1 MSAAS
6 DGSHDSHTARGPAI
20 LAMTMDMAHRDHLL
34 AAFHGLLGAAT
45 LFLCLLAEL
54 LVFALHRH
62 AALHLVPVCAILL
75 LRRFLRR
82 ASAAD
87 TWLVDFACLKPPRR
101 LRIPVAALLEHLRL
115 IGCFDAGSVEFMAK
129 VIEGSGMGNETYFP
143 APLHH
148 IPPASTHAAAVEE
161 ARALFFPALDDLFAR
176 TGVPPSRVGALVVN
190 CSGFCPAPS
199 LAAIIVARYRMRDD
213 VRTFN
218 LSGMGC
224 AAGAVGVDV
233 ARGVM
238 AAHAGVK
245 YAVVVSAEIV
255 TVGWYSGRDQTKLLL
270 NCYFRTGCSAAL
282 VTNNNNK
289 HTHGGARYRLVSLTR
304 TNQSASDR
312 SYRSGYREED
322 DEGVTGFTL
331 GQGVG
336 RMVSELLRAHLVAL
350 SPALLP
356 LREKLRYVAAALL
369 LSLSS
374 SQRRNHHQRRRD
386 DKSLPTVP
394 PMPDFRAAADHFC
407 LPSSG
412 RPMIWRLGQGL
423 GLGEREMEAAL
434 MTFHRF
440 GNQSAASLWYQ
451 LAYLEAKGRVR
462 PGDTVW
468 QLGVGS
474 GLKANSLVWERVGD
488 ADAGRDVERAMA
500 GPWADCIHK
509 YPVTET

>member
-1 MSAAS
+1 
-6 DGSHDSHTARGPAI
+6 
-20 LAMTMDMAHRDHLL
+20 MDIAHRDHLL

-45 LFLCLLAEL
+45 LLLCLSAEL
-54 LVFALHRH
+54 FVFAFRRH
-62 AALHLVPVCAILL
+62 AALYLIPVCAMLL

-82 ASAAD
+82 AAAAD
-87 TWLVDFACLKPPRR
+87 TWLVDFVCLKPPRR

-115 IGCFDAGSVEFMAK
+115 IGCFDAGSVEFMTK
-129 VIEGSGMGNETYFP
+129 VIESSGMGNESYFP
-143 APLHH
+143 ASLHH
-148 IPPASTHAAAVEE
+148 IPPAATHADAVRE
-161 ARALFFPALDDLFAR
+161 AHALFFPALDELFAR
-176 TGVPPSRVGALVVN
+176 AGVSPAQVGALVVN
-190 CSGFCPAPS
+190 CSGFCAAPS
-199 LAAIIVARYRMRDD
+199 LAAIIANRYRMRGDLK
-213 VRTFN
+213 TFS

-224 AAGAVGVDV
+224 AAGVVGVDV
-233 ARGVM
+233 ARSVLRE
-238 AAHAGVK
+238 HAGAR

-255 TVGWYSGRDQTKLLL
+255 TVGWYSGRDQGKLLL

-282 VTNNNNK
+282 LTSSK
-289 HTHGGARYRLVSLTR
+289 RGGGGAPPARYRLVSLTR
-304 TNQSASDR
+304 TNQSADDR

-322 DEGVTGFTL
+322 EEGVTGFTL

-336 RMVSELLRAHLVAL
+336 RMVSELLQAHLVAL
-350 SPALLP
+350 SLSILP
-356 LREKLRYVAAALL
+356 WREKLRYVAAALL
-369 LSLSS
+369 Q
-374 SQRRNHHQRRRD
+374 QRRDGGGSNNRNS
-386 DKSLPTVP
+386 KLSAAAP
-394 PMPDFRAAADHFC
+394 PLPDFRAAADHFC

-462 PGDTVW
+462 SGHTVW

-488 ADAGRDVERAMA
+488 DSGRDAERAMA

>member
-1 MSAAS
+1 MR
-6 DGSHDSHTARGPAI
+6 SHTGRGTAAT
-20 LAMTMDMAHRDHLL
+20 AMALDTAHRGHLL

-45 LFLCLLAEL
+45 LFLCLLAKL
-54 LVFALHRH
+54 LVFATRRH
-62 AALHLVPVCAILL
+62 AALHLIPVCAILL

-101 LRIPVAALLEHLRL
+101 LRIPVAALLEHLHL

-148 IPPASTHAAAVEE
+148 IPPTSTHAAAVEE

-238 AAHAGVK
+238 AAHAGVR

-255 TVGWYSGRDQTKLLL
+255 TVGWYSGRDQGKLLL

-282 VTNNNNK
+282 VTNSNNN
-289 HTHGGARYRLVSLTR
+289 HGGARYRLVSLTR

-356 LREKLRYVAAALL
+356 LREKLRYVL

-374 SQRRNHHQRRRD
+374 SSSQQRRRD
-386 DKSLPTVP
+386 DNKSLPTVP

-407 LPSSG
+407 LSSSG

-488 ADAGRDVERAMA
+488 ADVQRAMA
-500 GPWADCIHK
+500 GPWADCIHN

>member
-1 MSAAS
+1 M
-6 DGSHDSHTARGPAI
+6 
-20 LAMTMDMAHRDHLL
+20 AMDIAHRDHLL
-34 AAFHGLLGAAT
+34 AALHGVLGAAT
-45 LFLCLLAEL
+45 LLLCLLAEL
-54 LVFALHRH
+54 LVFALRRH
-62 AALHLVPVCAILL
+62 AALYLAPAASMLL
-75 LRRFLRR
+75 LGRLRR
-82 ASAAD
+82 RAAAAEIG
-87 TWLVDFACLKPPRR
+87 LVDFACLKPPRR
-101 LRIPVAALLEHLRL
+101 LRIPVAGLLEHFRL
-115 IGCFDAGSVEFMAK
+115 IGCFDGASVEFMTK
-129 VIEGSGMGNETYFP
+129 VIEASGMGNETYFP
-143 APLHH
+143 PSLHY
-148 IPPASTHAAAVEE
+148 IPPAATHAGAVQE
-161 ARALFFPALDDLFAR
+161 AGMLFFPALDDLFAR
-176 TGVPPSRVGALVVN
+176 TGVPPSAVGALVVN

-199 LAAIIVARYRMRDD
+199 LAAIIASRYRMRGD

-224 AAGAVGVDV
+224 AAGVVGVDV
-233 ARGVM
+233 ARGVLLT
-238 AAHAGVK
+238 HDIP

-255 TVGWYSGRDQTKLLL
+255 TIGWYSGKDQGKLLL

-282 VTNNNNK
+282 VTNRR
-289 HTHGGARYRLVSLTR
+289 GAAARAPVKYRLAGLTR
-304 TNQSASDR
+304 TNQIANDR

-336 RMVSELLRAHLVAL
+336 RMVSELLRAHLVTLGL
-350 SPALLP
+350 SILP
-356 LREKLRYVAAALL
+356 WREKLRYARALL
-369 LSLSS
+369 LLLLSS
-374 SQRRNHHQRRRD
+374 RRRRD
-386 DKSLPTVP
+386 DGSSKLARAVP
-394 PMPDFRAAADHFC
+394 LPDFRAAADHFC

-462 PGDTVW
+462 AGDTVW

-474 GLKANSLVWERVGD
+474 GLKANSLVWQRVAGGDGER
-488 ADAGRDVERAMA
+488 EL
-500 GPWADCIHK
+500 GPWADCIHR